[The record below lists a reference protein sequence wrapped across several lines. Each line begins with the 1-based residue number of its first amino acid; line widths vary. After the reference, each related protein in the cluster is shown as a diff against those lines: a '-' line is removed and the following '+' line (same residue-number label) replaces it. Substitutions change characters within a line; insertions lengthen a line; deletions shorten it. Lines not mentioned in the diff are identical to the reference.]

1 MQITILGSTGQVGK
15 VVIDQALKAGYQIKV
30 LVRDPEKLGDLKE
43 KVQVVT
49 GNLLDEASV
58 EKSLTGSVAVINVS
72 GAVKEPDQIEKF
84 KKIGSILVGKM
95 KQQGI
100 KRLINISLAVIQMP
114 QEKLDFQRKAIRV
127 LVNLFFKE
135 KKLVNE
141 AVMSAVVEEKDIDW
155 TFVRPAF
162 FSTRPGSGEVLADD
176 KKMQGTTIMLEDLGM
191 FLVQQIT
198 STNWIRK
205 APLVSSRTK

>member
-15 VVIDQALKAGYQIKV
+15 AVIDQALKAKYQVKV

-43 KVQVVT
+43 KVQVVQ

-58 EKSLTGSVAVINVS
+58 EKSLVGSIAVINVS
-72 GAVKEPDQIEKF
+72 GAVKEGDQIEKF
-84 KKIGSILVGKM
+84 KKIGGILVSKM

-100 KRLINISLAVIQMP
+100 TRLINISLAVIHLP
-114 QEKLDFQRKAIRV
+114 HEKLDFQRKAIRI

-141 AVMSAVVEEKDIDW
+141 AVMAAVLSEKSLDW

-162 FSTRPGSGEVLADD
+162 FSSKSGAGNVLADD
-176 KKMQGTTIMLEDLGM
+176 KKMPGTTITLEDLGL
-191 FLVQQIT
+191 FLVNQVA
-198 STNWIRK
+198 STDWIKK
-205 APLVSSRTK
+205 APFVASRID

>member
-15 VVIDQALKAGYQIKV
+15 AVVNQALKAKYSVKV

-43 KVQVVT
+43 KVQVVQ

-58 EKSLTGSVAVINVS
+58 EKSLVGSTAVINVS
-72 GAVKEPDQIEKF
+72 GAVKEADQIEKF
-84 KKIGSILVGKM
+84 KKIGGILVSKM
-95 KQQGI
+95 KQQGVT
-100 KRLINISLAVIQMP
+100 RLINISLAVIHLP
-114 QEKLDFQRKAIRV
+114 HEKLDFQRKAIRV

-141 AVMSAVVEEKDIDW
+141 AVMAAILSEPSLDW

-162 FSTRPGSGEVLADD
+162 FSTKPGSGDILADD
-176 KKMQGTTIMLEDLGM
+176 KKCLG
-191 FLVQQIT
+191 Q
-198 STNWIRK
+198 
-205 APLVSSRTK
+205 P

>member
-15 VVIDQALKAGYQIKV
+15 TVIEQALKAKYQVKV
-30 LVRDPEKLGDLKE
+30 LVRNPEKLGDLKG
-43 KVQVVT
+43 KVQVVQ

-58 EKSLTGSVAVINVS
+58 EKSLVGSIAVINVS
-72 GAVKEPDQIEKF
+72 GAVKESNQIEKF
-84 KKIGSILVGKM
+84 KKIAAILVGKM

-100 KRLINISLAVIQMP
+100 TRLINISLAVIHLP
-114 QEKLDFQRKAIRV
+114 HEKLDLQRKAIRI

-141 AVMSAVVEEKDIDW
+141 AVMAAVLSEKSLDW

-162 FSTRPGSGEVLADD
+162 FSSKSGSGNVLAND
-176 KKMQGTTIMLEDLGM
+176 KKMPGTTITLEDLAL
-191 FLVQQIT
+191 FLVHQVA
-198 STNWIRK
+198 STDWIRK
-205 APLVSSRTK
+205 APLVASR

>member
-15 VVIDQALKAGYQIKV
+15 VVVNQALKAGYQIKV
-30 LVRDPEKLGDLKE
+30 LVRDPEKLGDLKG
-43 KVQVVT
+43 KVEVVT

-58 EKSLTGSVAVINVS
+58 EKSLAGSEAVINVS
-72 GAVKEPDQIEKF
+72 GAVKEPEQIKKF
-84 KKIGSILVGKM
+84 RKIGDVLVSKM

-114 QEKLDFQRKAIRV
+114 HEKLDFQRKAIRV

-141 AVMSAVVEEKDIDW
+141 AVMATVLDEKNLDW

-162 FSTRPGSGEVLADD
+162 FSTKPGSGQVLANDR
-176 KKMQGTTIMLEDLGM
+176 KMPGTTIMLEDLAM
-191 FLVQQIT
+191 FLVQQVK
-198 STNWIRK
+198 STQWIKR
-205 APLVSSRTK
+205 APLVASKA

>member
-15 VVIDQALKAGYQIKV
+15 VVMAQALKSGYQIKV
-30 LVRDPEKLGDLKE
+30 LVRDPEKLGYLKE
-43 KVQVVT
+43 KVHVVA

-72 GAVKEPDQIEKF
+72 GAVKEPDQLKKF
-84 KKIGSILVGKM
+84 KKIGDVLVSKM

-100 KRLINISLAVIQMP
+100 KRLINISLAVIQLP
-114 QEKLDFQRKAIRV
+114 QEKLDFKRKAIRV

-141 AVMSAVVEEKDIDW
+141 AIMAAVLEEKDLEW

-162 FSTRPGSGEVLADD
+162 FSTKPGSGVVLADD
-176 KKMQGTTIMLEDLGM
+176 TKMQGTTIMLEDLAM

-198 STNWIRK
+198 STEWMKK
-205 APLVSSRTK
+205 APLVSSGTK

>member
-15 VVIDQALKAGYQIKV
+15 AVINQALKAGYQVKV
-30 LVRDPEKLGDLKE
+30 LVRDPEKLADLKE

-58 EKSLTGSVAVINVS
+58 EKSLEDSLAVINVS
-72 GAVKEPDQIEKF
+72 GAVKEADQIENF
-84 KKIGSILVGKM
+84 KKIGAILVNKM

-100 KRLINISLAVIQMP
+100 TRLINISLAVIQLP
-114 QEKLDFQRKAIRV
+114 GEKLDFQRKAIRV
-127 LVNLFFKE
+127 LVNLFFKD

-141 AVMSAVVEEKDIDW
+141 AIMAAVLKEKSLEW

-162 FSTRPGSGEVLADD
+162 FSTKPGSGYVLANDT
-176 KKMQGTTIMLEDLGM
+176 KMPGATIMLEDLGM

-198 STNWIRK
+198 STDWIGK
-205 APLVSSRTK
+205 APLVASRIN

>member
-1 MQITILGSTGQVGK
+1 MQVTILGSTGKVGK
-15 VVIDQALKAGYQIKV
+15 AVTNQALKEKYQVKV

-43 KVQVVT
+43 KVQVVQ

-58 EKSLTGSVAVINVS
+58 EKSLVGSIAVINVS
-72 GAVKEPDQIEKF
+72 GAVKESDQIEKF
-84 KKIGSILVGKM
+84 KRIGNILVSKM

-100 KRLINISLAVIQMP
+100 TRLINISLAVINLP
-114 QEKLDFQRKAIRV
+114 HEKLDFQRKAIRV

-141 AVMSAVVEEKDIDW
+141 AVMAEVLSEKSLDW

-162 FSTRPGSGEVLADD
+162 FSTKSGSGNVLTNDT
-176 KKMQGTTIMLEDLGM
+176 KMPGTTIMLEDLGL
-191 FLVQQIT
+191 FLVHQIT
-198 STNWIRK
+198 STDWIRK
-205 APLVSSRTK
+205 APLIASRID

>member
-15 VVIDQALKAGYQIKV
+15 AVLNQALKAGYQVNV
-30 LVRDPEKLGDLKE
+30 LVRDPEKLADLKE
-43 KVQVVT
+43 KVQVVK
-49 GNLLDEASV
+49 GNLLDEAAV
-58 EKSLTGSVAVINVS
+58 EKALAGSTAVINVS

-84 KKIGSILVGKM
+84 KKIGDLLVSKM

-100 KRLINISLAVIQMP
+100 TRLINISLAVIQLP
-114 QEKLDFQRKAIRV
+114 HEKLDFQRKAIRV

-141 AVMSAVVEEKDIDW
+141 AIMAAVLKEKNLEW

-162 FSTRPGSGEVLADD
+162 FSTKPGSGNVLANDT
-176 KKMQGTTIMLEDLGM
+176 KMPGATIMLEDLGLFM
-191 FLVQQIT
+191 VQQVASID
-198 STNWIRK
+198 WIRR
-205 APLVSSRTK
+205 APLVASRID